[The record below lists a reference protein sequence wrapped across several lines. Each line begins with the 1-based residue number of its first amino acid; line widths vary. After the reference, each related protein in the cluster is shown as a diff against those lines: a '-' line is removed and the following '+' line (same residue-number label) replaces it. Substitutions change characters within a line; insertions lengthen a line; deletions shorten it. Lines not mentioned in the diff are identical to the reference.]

1 MKCCEYVHLGPCCW
15 DNLFSRVKWQWHICT
30 TTDNYTAI
38 HFQVSALFVQGFT
51 QPFQMKAAG
60 NCSELKKIQAPH
72 DLGVRYL
79 ICLAT
84 YVYSNRI
91 KKLIRR
97 TISSCIS
104 IRSGQW
110 ALIPSY
116 KTYELL
122 HTDQSP
128 FQFQNGL
135 LSFPSKV
142 FHWLH
147 NERVWDS

>member
-38 HFQVSALFVQGFT
+38 HFQVSALFIQGFT
-51 QPFQMKAAG
+51 LPSQMKAAG

-84 YVYSNRI
+84 YLYSNRI
-91 KKLIRR
+91 KKINQENNFQLHKYKKWTVSINSQLQNIL
-97 TISSCIS
+97 TIAYRPVSFSVPKWTFVFPEQSIS
-104 IRSGQW
+104 LT
-110 ALIPSY
+110 A
-116 KTYELL
+116 
-122 HTDQSP
+122 
-128 FQFQNGL
+128 
-135 LSFPSKV
+135 
-142 FHWLH
+142 
-147 NERVWDS
+147 